1 MKVLL
6 LEDVKGQGK
15 KGEIVKVSD
24 GYAKNYLIPRNLA
37 KEATDAVMRELKAKE
52 ESRLHKIEVERAEAK
67 ALADKVA
74 SLAVVIRQQS
84 GAGGKFYGSVTAKE
98 ISEELKKQ
106 FDVDIDKRKIIVP
119 EPIKS
124 FGKYELDVKY
134 YQDVTGKINLIVTE
148 KE

>member
-119 EPIKS
+119 EPIKT

>member
-15 KGEIVKVSD
+15 KGDIVKVSD
-24 GYAKNYLIPRNLA
+24 GYAKNYLIPRKLA
-37 KEATDAVMRELKAKE
+37 REATDSVMKELQAKE

-67 ALADKVA
+67 ALADKIG
-74 SLAVVIRQQS
+74 SLTVVIRQQA

-98 ISEELKKQ
+98 VSEELKKQ
-106 FDVDIDKRKIIVP
+106 HDIDLDKRKITVT
-119 EPIKS
+119 EPIKA
-124 FGKYELDVKY
+124 FGRYELDVKY

>member
-15 KGEIVKVSD
+15 KGELVKVSD

-67 ALADKVA
+67 ALAEKVA
-74 SLAVVIRQQS
+74 SLSVVIRQQA

-106 FDVDIDKRKIIVP
+106 YDIDIDKRKIIVP
-119 EPIKS
+119 EAIKT